1 MGSYTLPPQTT
12 ATNPVYQSSS
22 VQQAPAA
29 GGCIYPGCT
38 RPVCVEP
45 DGKTHQ
51 FCSRTHA
58 RMYQQS
64 QTASTHTTMYQH
76 STTTGES
83 VLIIC
88 KLESIGFH

>member
-38 RPVCVEP
+38 RPVCVES

-51 FCSRTHA
+51 FCGRTHA

-64 QTASTHTTMYQH
+64 QTTSTHTTMYQH
-76 STTTGES
+76 STATGES
-83 VLIIC
+83 VLIMH
-88 KLESIGFH
+88 K